1 MTAVPGWRRY
11 LVEWAL
17 VSGVLL
23 TLAWLAARENGA
35 ERVPAALLAVGLV
48 ALMHLPVFAVVAR
61 GLWVRKKS
69 FFVLWGWA
77 VLGKLA
83 AIMVFGVW
91 GLVQER
97 FDKESFLIS
106 LALATPAFGL
116 HQASRFLKEHARQH
130 GRASR

>member
-1 MTAVPGWRRY
+1 MKAVPGFRRY
-11 LVEWAL
+11 LLEWSL
-17 VSGVLL
+17 VTGVLL
-23 TLAWLAARENGA
+23 GLAWLAARPNGA

-48 ALMHLPVFAVVAR
+48 ALMHLPAFVVVAR

-83 AIMVFGVW
+83 AIMAFGVW
-91 GLVQER
+91 GLLQGR

-106 LALATPAFGL
+106 LALAAPAFGL

-130 GRASR
+130 GRASQ